1 MSFRVRILLIVL
13 LASVV
18 PLALVGLW
26 LTGTALRSGER
37 LLEQRLEQG
46 VSETVSV
53 VTVRWTQLR
62 SALLSLAE
70 SPQVNAALN
79 NPREAAPAGAADVL
93 SSLDPGVLA
102 VSIRDTLDVERWGAT
117 RAEAGALT
125 LTLPALSQTIPL
137 YSRSGQPVG
146 TMLAI
151 LNPAALLPPN
161 RLPASTAGT
170 LISLVDADGMALS
183 PVPFDPRL
191 ARSPIF
197 EWGGDR
203 WMAVRRQVEEPTVEL
218 LGAATL
224 GPFVGPFEETARQ
237 GTLVLLAV
245 ALVVLVGTGLLTAHL
260 TRDLRR
266 LSEAAVSV
274 SLGDLDRKLPEPR
287 RDEVGQVTRAFN
299 RMTENLRRTVEA
311 LAAKE
316 SMAAVGEFAAG
327 LAHEIRNPLTS
338 IQVDLQYVEERLP
351 ADSPLREPQTK
362 ALTELGRLDA
372 TVRDALKVARSGQVR
387 MANIDLRDVLDAAA
401 HAVGPS
407 FETRQARL
415 EKTLPETP
423 LALRGDAAALEQLF
437 LNLLRNA
444 AEALPEGGKASLW
457 VTASEGSI
465 EVCVDDSGPG
475 MSPEVQSRAFEPLF
489 STRTEGTGLGLP
501 IAQRIAAAHG
511 GSIEIESRSEGG
523 TRVTVHLPAPH
534 TNWSGA
540 VTNPA

>member
-1 MSFRVRILLIVL
+1 MSLRLRILLIVL
-13 LASVV
+13 FASVV
-18 PLALVGLW
+18 PLALVGMW

-70 SPQVNAALN
+70 SPQVDAALWSR
-79 NPREAAPAGAADVL
+79 PEVGTPGALNTV
-93 SSLDPGVLA
+93 DPGVLA
-102 VSIRDTLDVERWGAT
+102 VSIRDTLGVERWQAT
-117 RAEAGALT
+117 RLEAGALAV
-125 LTLPALSQTIPL
+125 TLPVLSQTIPL
-137 YSRSGQPVG
+137 YSRSGQPFG
-146 TMLAI
+146 TMVAT
-151 LNPAALLPPN
+151 LNPAALLPPD

-170 LISLVDADGMALS
+170 LISLVDSDGMALS

-191 ARSPIF
+191 ARDPVF

-203 WMAVRRQVEEPTVEL
+203 WMAVRRQLEEPTVEV

-224 GPFVGPFEETARQ
+224 GPFVGPFADTARR
-237 GTLVLLAV
+237 GALVLLAV
-245 ALVVLVGTGLLTAHL
+245 ALVVLIGTGLLTTHL

-266 LSEAAVSV
+266 LSEAAVGV
-274 SLGDLDRKLPEPR
+274 SQGDLDRQLPDPR
-287 RDEVGQVTRAFN
+287 RDEIGQVTRAFN
-299 RMTENLRRTVEA
+299 RMTENLRRTVDA

-338 IQVDLQYVEERLP
+338 IQVDLQYVEEGLP
-351 ADSPLREPQTK
+351 PDSPLREPQSK

-387 MANIDLRDVLDAAA
+387 MADIDLRDVLRAAA

-407 FETRQARL
+407 FDARQGRL
-415 EKTLPETP
+415 EMTLPEVP
-423 LALRGDAAALEQLF
+423 LTLQADPAALEQLF

-444 AEALPEGGKASLW
+444 AEALPEGGLASLQ
-457 VTASEGSI
+457 VTTPEGSV
-465 EVCVDDSGPG
+465 EVSVEDSGPG

-501 IAQRIAAAHG
+501 IAQRIATAHG
-511 GSIEIESRSEGG
+511 GSIEIESRPDRG
-523 TRVTVHLPAPH
+523 TRVMVRLPRRTPVGEAL
-534 TNWSGA
+534 
-540 VTNPA
+540 

>member
-1 MSFRVRILLIVL
+1 MSFRSRIWLIVL

-37 LLEQRLEQG
+37 LLERRLEQG

-53 VTVRWTQLR
+53 VTIRWTRLR
-62 SALLSLAE
+62 SALLTLAE
-70 SPQVNAALN
+70 SPEVRAALGN
-79 NPREAAPAGAADVL
+79 VQEGPTMGTVDALRA
-93 SSLDPGVLA
+93 LDPGVLA
-102 VSIRDTLDVERWGAT
+102 VSISDTRHVERWHAERPELPPAT
-117 RAEAGALT
+117 ST
-125 LTLPALSQTIPL
+125 FPPISQTVPL
-137 YSRSGQPVG
+137 YSKSAEPLG
-146 TMLAI
+146 TLVAT
-151 LNPAALLPPN
+151 LSPEALLPPS
-161 RLPASTAGT
+161 RLPTSTAGM
-170 LISLVDADGMALS
+170 LISLVDANGVALS

-191 ARSPIF
+191 AQDRTF

-203 WMAVRRQVEEPTVEL
+203 WMAVRRQLEEPTVEV

-237 GTLVLLAV
+237 GGLVLLGVAV
-245 ALVVLVGTGLLTAHL
+245 VVLVGTAFLTSHL

-266 LSEAAVSV
+266 LSEATVSV
-274 SLGDLDRKLPEPR
+274 SQGDLDRRLPEPR

-299 RMTENLRRTVEA
+299 RMTENLRRTVDA

-327 LAHEIRNPLTS
+327 LAHEIRNPLTA
-338 IQVDLQYVEERLP
+338 IQVDLQYVEEQLP
-351 ADSPLREPQTK
+351 PDSPLREAQGK
-362 ALTELGRLDA
+362 ALAELGRLDA
-372 TVRDALKVARSGQVR
+372 TVRDALKVARSGQVK
-387 MANIDLRDVLDAAA
+387 MGNVDLRDVLRAAA
-401 HAVGPS
+401 HAVVPS
-407 FETRQARL
+407 FDARQARL
-415 EKTLPETP
+415 EVVLPETP

-444 AEALPEGGKASLW
+444 AEALPEGGLATLR
-457 VTASEGSI
+457 VTESDGSFQVVV
-465 EVCVDDSGPG
+465 EDSGPG
-475 MSPEVQSRAFEPLF
+475 MSPEVRSRAFEPLF

-511 GSIEIESRSEGG
+511 GSIQIEGRSEGG
-523 TRVTVHLPAPH
+523 TRVTVWLPTPH
-534 TNWSGA
+534 ADRTNP

>member
-1 MSFRVRILLIVL
+1 MSLRARILLIVL

-46 VSETVSV
+46 VSESVSV

-70 SPQVNAALN
+70 SPEVDAALRN
-79 NPREAAPAGAADVL
+79 RPEAGTPGAAGAL
-93 SSLDPGVLA
+93 NTLDPGVLA
-102 VSIRDTLDVERWGAT
+102 VSIRDTLGVERWQAS
-117 RAEAGALT
+117 RAEAGALGV
-125 LTLPALSQTIPL
+125 TLPKLSQTIPL

-146 TMLAI
+146 TMVATLS
-151 LNPAALLPPN
+151 PAALLPLD

-191 ARSPIF
+191 AMDPVF

-203 WMAVRRQVEEPTVEL
+203 WMAVRRQLEEPTVEV

-224 GPFVGPFEETARQ
+224 GPFVGPFADTARR
-237 GTLVLLAV
+237 GALVLLAV
-245 ALVVLVGTGLLTAHL
+245 ALVVLIGTGLLTTHL

-274 SLGDLDRKLPEPR
+274 SQGDLDRKLPDPR
-287 RDEVGQVTRAFN
+287 GDEVGQVTQAFN
-299 RMTENLRRTVEA
+299 RMTENLRRTVDA

-338 IQVDLQYVEERLP
+338 VQVDLQYVEERLAP
-351 ADSPLREPQTK
+351 DSPLREPQSK
-362 ALTELGRLDA
+362 ALTELRRLDA
-372 TVRDALKVARSGQVR
+372 TVRDALKVARSGKVR
-387 MANIDLRDVLDAAA
+387 VMNIDLLDVLRAAA

-407 FETRQARL
+407 FDARQARL
-415 EKTLPETP
+415 EMTLPEIP
-423 LALRGDAAALEQLF
+423 LTLQADPAALEQLF

-444 AEALPEGGKASLW
+444 AEAIPEGGLASLR
-457 VTASEGSI
+457 VTTSEGSV
-465 EVCVDDSGPG
+465 EVCVEDSGPG

-501 IAQRIAAAHG
+501 IAQRIATAHG
-511 GSIEIESRSEGG
+511 GSIQIESRSDRG
-523 TRVTVHLPAPH
+523 TRVTVRLPPRTPGGRAL
-534 TNWSGA
+534 
-540 VTNPA
+540 

>member
-1 MSFRVRILLIVL
+1 
-13 LASVV
+13 VV
-18 PLALVGLW
+18 TIRW
-26 LTGTALRSGER
+26 TRLRS
-37 LLEQRLEQG
+37 
-46 VSETVSV
+46 T
-53 VTVRWTQLR
+53 
-62 SALLSLAE
+62 LLSLAE
-70 SPQVNAALN
+70 SPQVRAALSK
-79 NPREAAPAGAADVL
+79 PSDAPTSGDTDAL
-93 SSLDPGVLA
+93 STVDPGVLT
-102 VSIRDTLDVERWGAT
+102 VSISDTLNVERW
-117 RAEAGALT
+117 RAERPEQGAATSTFPLI
-125 LTLPALSQTIPL
+125 AQTVPL
-137 YSRSGQPVG
+137 YSRAGEPLG
-146 TMLAI
+146 TLVAT
-151 LNPAALLPPN
+151 LSPEALLPPN

-191 ARSPIF
+191 ARDLSF

-203 WMAVRRQVEEPTVEL
+203 WMAVRRQLEEPTVEL

-224 GPFVGPFEETARQ
+224 GPFVGPFEATARR
-237 GTLVLLAV
+237 GALVLLGV
-245 ALVVLVGTGLLTAHL
+245 ALVALVGTGLLTTHL

-266 LSEAAVSV
+266 LSEAAVAV
-274 SLGDLDRKLPEPR
+274 SLGDLDRKLPDPR
-287 RDEVGQVTRAFN
+287 RDEIGQVTRAFN
-299 RMTENLRRTVEA
+299 CMTENLRRTVDA

-351 ADSPLREPQTK
+351 PDSPLREPQSK
-362 ALTELGRLDA
+362 ALAELSRLDA

-387 MANIDLRDVLDAAA
+387 TEPIDLRDVLRATA

-415 EKTLPETP
+415 EMTLPQAP

-444 AEALPEGGKASLW
+444 AEALPEGGLASLR
-457 VTASEGSI
+457 VATSEGSV
-465 EVCVDDSGPG
+465 EVRVDDSGTG

-501 IAQRIAAAHG
+501 IAQRIAMAHG
-511 GSIEIESRSEGG
+511 GSIEIESRAEGG
-523 TRVTVHLPAPH
+523 TRVTVRLPAPH
-534 TNWSGA
+534 AGRAGT
-540 VTNPA
+540 VTNSA